1 LPRACTIAG
10 PGNYALGES
19 GLSDFDFEKHVIRML
34 VTPPEVFPLLVCFRS
49 IELTIVPVLLAQ
61 VNAVSTIF
69 LAVPSMIVAA
79 IPIVIPFLMMI
90 VSPYS
95 ERGNQASAN
104 EKRGQ
109 CQNTTHIIKLLL

>member
-1 LPRACTIAG
+1 
-10 PGNYALGES
+10 
-19 GLSDFDFEKHVIRML
+19 VIRVF
-34 VTPPEVFPLLVCFRS
+34 VTPPEIFPLLGCFRS
-49 IELTIVPVLLAQ
+49 VELTIVPVLLAQ

-90 VSPYS
+90 VSPYRY
-95 ERGNQASAN
+95 RGNQASAN